1 MRLCTVEWATAWLL
15 VDWPVARGH
24 DYRRRR
30 RGHSSRQV
38 PAAHVQAD
46 AFNVPARHDGS
57 VSASFLC
64 HPRYFDLSS
73 FIELLSKLLV
83 NSGTE
88 QERTLVRIQF
98 TPHGLMYSTPQ
109 KRCCVREVPKEGDVD
124 LGLTKVLD
132 MREVVQRCLDQE
144 VTPHVREIERLTRAI
159 GEISKL
165 RAENCEN

>member
-1 MRLCTVEWATAWLL
+1 MITGVAAGATHRDKFRQRMFKLMRSMFP
-15 VDWPVARGH
+15 PVMTDQFRLHFFAIQGTSIC
-24 DYRRRR
+24 
-30 RGHSSRQV
+30 HS
-38 PAAHVQAD
+38 
-46 AFNVPARHDGS
+46 FNG
-57 VSASFLC
+57 
-64 HPRYFDLSS
+64 
-73 FIELLSKLLV
+73 LLSKLPV
-83 NSGTE
+83 KSGTE